1 MVPVDAGSAVINLT
15 AGKTSIEGSE
25 VFDSDLSDIETSTQE
40 STPDVGKYFPLI
52 KEAILWW

>member
-25 VFDSDLSDIETSTQE
+25 VFDSDLSDNETPTQE
-40 STPDVGKYFPLI
+40 STPDVDNSFTLTE
-52 KEAILWW
+52 EAILWW